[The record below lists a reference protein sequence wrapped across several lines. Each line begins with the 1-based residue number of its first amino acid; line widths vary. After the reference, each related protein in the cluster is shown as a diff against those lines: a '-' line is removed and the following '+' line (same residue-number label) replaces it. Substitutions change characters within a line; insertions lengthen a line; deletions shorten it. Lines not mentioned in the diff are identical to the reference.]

1 MRAVASFFP
10 EQGPRIPH
18 SHFSTGTARICL
30 YLLFAFEILSAS
42 FLFLPIASG
51 QQTTLK
57 RYDVYAGFADLNSP
71 ALGLNQTGLHTQFG
85 MNERRWYALGFD
97 YSVSSGST
105 VLKPDLLPTS
115 LQQQLA
121 PIIEQYI
128 LAGVVPQTYQL
139 TLPAHVMT
147 QSFAAGPQF
156 AYRHFSRVT
165 LFVRPS
171 VGAFRLAATPHP
183 GDPIATVIS
192 QALVPSGH
200 KVDWTGFYGF
210 GGGDEILLTPHFGVR
225 TQMDL
230 VWNHP
235 FNDILAN
242 GFWTV
247 RYSVGLNVHAGRNI
261 LE

>member
-1 MRAVASFFP
+1 MRAVASFP
-10 EQGPRIPH
+10 RLTGPSIAR
-18 SHFSTGTARICL
+18 SLVSTGTPRNCFFS
-30 YLLFAFEILSAS
+30 LFLCGILSAS
-42 FLFLPIASG
+42 LLFSPIASG

-57 RYDVYAGFADLNSP
+57 RYDVYVGFADLNSP
-71 ALGLNQTGLHTQFG
+71 ALGLNQTGVHTQFG
-85 MNERRWYALGFD
+85 VNERKWYALGFD

-105 VLKPDLLPTS
+105 VLKPDLLPVA
-115 LQQQLA
+115 LQEQLA
-121 PIIEQYI
+121 PIIEAYI
-128 LAGVVPQTYQL
+128 LAGVVPPTYQL
-139 TLPAHVMT
+139 TLPAHIMT

-183 GDPIATVIS
+183 ADPVASAIS

-225 TQMDL
+225 SQMD
-230 VWNHP
+230 VVYNHP

-242 GFWTV
+242 GFWTI
-247 RYSVGLNVHAGRNI
+247 RYSVGLNVHLGKNI
-261 LE
+261 LK

>member
-1 MRAVASFFP
+1 MRAVASFLP
-10 EQGPRIPH
+10 EQEPRIPR
-18 SHFSTGTARICL
+18 SHFLAGTTRICL
-30 YLLFAFEILSAS
+30 YLLFAFGVLSAS
-42 FLFLPIASG
+42 FVLSPTASA

-71 ALGLNQTGLHTQFG
+71 ALGLNQTGLHMQFG
-85 MNERRWYALGFD
+85 VNERRWYALGFD

-105 VLKPDLLPTS
+105 VLKPDLLPTA

-121 PIIEQYI
+121 PIVKEYI
-128 LAGVVPQTYQL
+128 LAGVVPPTYQL
-139 TLPAHVMT
+139 TLPANVMT
-147 QSFAAGPQF
+147 QSLAAGPQF

-165 LFVRPS
+165 LYVRPS

-183 GDPIATVIS
+183 GDPVATVIS

-210 GGGDEILLTPHFGVR
+210 GGGDEVLLTPHFGVR
-225 TQMDL
+225 TQIDL

-242 GFWTV
+242 GFWTA
-247 RYSVGLNVHAGRNI
+247 RYSAGLNVHVGRNI
-261 LE
+261 LK

>member
-1 MRAVASFFP
+1 L
-10 EQGPRIPH
+10 
-18 SHFSTGTARICL
+18 FS
-30 YLLFAFEILSAS
+30 
-42 FLFLPIASG
+42 PIASG
-51 QQTTLK
+51 QQATLK
-57 RYDVYAGFADLNSP
+57 RYDMYAGFADLNSP

-85 MNERRWYALGFD
+85 VNERKWYALGFD

-105 VLKPDLLPTS
+105 VLKPDLLPLT

-121 PIIEQYI
+121 PIIEAYI
-128 LAGVVPQTYQL
+128 LAGAVPPTYQL
-139 TLPAHVMT
+139 TLPAHIVT
-147 QSFAAGPQF
+147 QSLAVGPQF
-156 AYRHFSRVT
+156 AYRHFRRVT

-183 GDPIATVIS
+183 ADPVATTIS

-225 TQMDL
+225 TQMD
-230 VWNHP
+230 VVHNHP

-242 GFWTV
+242 GFWTL

-261 LE
+261 LK